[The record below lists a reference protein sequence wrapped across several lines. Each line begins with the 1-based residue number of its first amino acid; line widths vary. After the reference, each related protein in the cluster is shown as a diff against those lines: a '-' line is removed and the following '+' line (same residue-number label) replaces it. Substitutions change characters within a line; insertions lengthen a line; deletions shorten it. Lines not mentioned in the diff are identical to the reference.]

1 MWFILFL
8 VLSLVGIQATVSSQD
23 VGTETTVMLQDM
35 HLSSTPIK
43 GSMFRPSKRPRLVLE
58 EEEEKDDTES
68 EVQVEP
74 HDLTYN
80 PESTATEESESL

>member
-1 MWFILFL
+1 
-8 VLSLVGIQATVSSQD
+8 
-23 VGTETTVMLQDM
+23 
-35 HLSSTPIK
+35 
-43 GSMFRPSKRPRLVLE
+43 MFRPSKRPRLVLE

-80 PESTATEESESL
+80 PESTSTEETELF